1 MTKNEIF
8 CNLCVDE
15 ILIRWK
21 WKMVKRILKIFLIV
35 FGCIIAF
42 FAGAIGIYALAG
54 GFKEKVVDITK
65 LYFASDSD
73 DSGESTDKSSSH
85 ADYTMDDFP
94 MTISYEPSN
103 ATNKTLTVRVIEG
116 EDAVTIPS
124 TVTAGEKFVV
134 KLNKDEDGNNIGG
147 TVRIRFTGANQ
158 LVSCEQQLMIDTAL
172 TDDAL
177 RFESSKLVPYNSSDL
192 NEPIKYLTAS
202 STDPQVIQLT
212 SLLNNSISISRE
224 SELDSSLS
232 NYAGVKTLYPVETI
246 DPNNMLSAPK
256 MSANKKG
263 YYYLFTPSV
272 TGSEVKISVK
282 MHRTFAIEQEYI
294 AGNFDLLY
302 NRADNYK
309 NNQAGYNTKLIEFN
323 NFLTKYIKYFSISDS
338 ANKFF
343 NDNITNGVVNF
354 LPENTQS
361 VITTALNYVFATAKI
376 TITVSD
382 VSLDSIE
389 INDNKVEYKI
399 GADDTIYS
407 ITATKN
413 MLQEAFGIVINPNI
427 EGKNPTESETAKNTI
442 KSQLA
447 NVVLEAYAK
456 YNEKLT
462 VANCKNVL
470 KNVQKLNK
478 NTKLQIID
486 FPENVTIPYY
496 ATLMASG
503 VKDGYILRQWEETNT
518 HTDQQLLT
526 GEVIKVTGQ
535 DGQTRYLQSVYYPL
549 VDNNYLQASI
559 VSGLNEGDYSYK
571 LHAIAPVLDEKVKL
585 VLRFS
590 ITMTSVDIKAK
601 KTREVDLEKVE
612 IKYDD
617 LGGGT
622 IRLDSL
628 KENMVVNS
636 DNIDIHNSANVSRRE
651 QKLSTYIS
659 NGNEIYYQTV
669 KYFVVGSSNSVKTDG
684 AGDIKLISANSDATN
699 IVDINGDSLTIGKE
713 AETDVHY
720 YEICTTMKENG
731 VDVPAIVA
739 LNASAVNSNDSIKVF
754 ACIVL
759 TKDVNGE
766 QVPIDRHG
774 NAIALTDGYRANYV
788 SLYQSSVFEFRTIS
802 LLQSVEFYSV
812 AKNDGAYAITNAAE
826 GVPFKK
832 DEKIS
837 RNITDDTIEMKFKAV
852 KLLVGFDELY
862 KDLLKFQFTT
872 SNDAQQTA
880 VNTNW
885 NNQQAFNYA
894 VQQKILSFAIIPT
907 QGTPDGFADIVK
919 TSNNDYF
926 DNTQETYSLQLKG
939 VVAKSDDN
947 PSQGILT
954 VSTANDDNIPYTDI
968 NDAVQIEVYDTNI
981 SSVNMSGSGV
991 TEYNPDA
998 ECNQDGTNTTIT
1010 QLNAQMDGSNYLQWK
1025 NKDGQYFVKYNKSN
1039 GMPNGMS
1046 VATDLAKAT
1055 KYEYK
1060 DENTNKSVCIEY
1072 KYNYNK
1078 VDIIYNTDGGDDF
1091 SNQLTLFTE
1100 SALTSTTNASIT
1112 AYLEKYIKYIDKD
1125 GKVQYYIVEY
1135 DANGAGYCE
1144 INNVKYSVIY
1154 SKVTIDGVEYD
1165 SYVKVGET
1173 FVGVVD
1179 NSKYVLPTETGKEP
1193 YYNSDTRQLNLRQES
1208 TDESNINYA
1217 LPIKYSE
1224 KDGRIFAIR
1233 YRYQYNYVN
1242 CPTHYKDVIALYN
1255 MTCEDVKVVAKNG
1268 PTAVEANGNEALNL
1282 QGGKKSALINSTGS
1296 TEKPTGSETIEGGYN
1311 LLTETIAEGKDVSC
1325 RVLMGTNL
1333 VSQYCT
1339 YTLPEN
1345 GMAYFLEWDGSKWKK
1360 CYSRKGADYNNT
1372 STLHIYTE
1380 DVLKEDYPGTLRVS
1394 YTNSLGEQTEVSF
1407 NFLVKCNKYLKV
1419 ADTYATNKNYIRLN
1433 SNTID
1438 IYTDNLETETIN
1450 LIAGYD
1456 KVKNNY
1462 TGLFYIVDEEGQ
1474 SLSDIVKDENGQ
1486 YVKDKNG
1493 QYVNVKNQ
1501 LASIEIHKL
1510 ILNRLDVSSSDVT
1523 KNEAA
1528 YISLSDGQIKLGNIA
1543 NLYHD
1548 LEVVLQFTFDGGSYY
1563 GAENAP
1569 AWKLIIHPRQALTI
1583 EQTPNIYQY
1592 ESVYNNIIKLSKY
1605 SNDTVRGTADD
1616 YAKIKVGIDLELTGS
1631 KKSIGNNQYSTE
1643 TIDWKADDKKYGLT
1657 DSEIKAIVDNYEAI
1671 TGSSITEIDGYN
1683 VVNQKT
1689 ITAQIKLGAF
1699 ATSDTW
1705 GYNAQILKLTGTKM
1719 SLGGDKYSTEN
1730 INWTAD
1736 KDYGLEQDKINEI
1749 IKNYKEI
1756 TGKYITEIP
1765 NYYAVGEQKIVA
1777 EIKLEAFAKLTAW
1790 ADMVDVLNRKPEYTF
1805 VPDGKIRLNQTLPQ
1819 DLVLPITIKYQ
1830 NASDKLAGATTD
1842 LQTEAVYVKVNIP
1855 GIDVNQTNVN
1865 MQRSGITSVDAKNS
1879 YVDINGETLS
1889 LRANRTYDFR
1899 DIFPVTFGVD
1909 NYNLQNH
1916 LYYEL
1921 TDSTGDLVTARVVGD
1936 TIPSTKVY
1944 WTKTGD
1950 GSGDINKKLLANEI
1964 VDYLGNSDRT
1974 EDLYIDNKL
1983 QVTDIT
1989 REITYTLKIYF
2000 TRLIDTKQHI
2010 VYTGISKTINFVPDC
2025 HYEISAGATW
2035 TKLTSNNEIA
2045 DVIKEKG
2052 TSDPLL
2058 KANTSYKYSFIPCD
2072 ENGNLI
2078 AFRYDEASKQ
2088 YVLNTDAYSEMDG
2101 TDNDG
2106 NAIKYYKPTDA
2117 GLEVYSSSQI
2127 TADDSR
2133 PLYNHI
2139 RANVGKDTFYYVKAI
2154 CYELTNGYAENNEYS
2169 VTLKILVIAK

>member
-202 STDPQVIQLT
+202 STDSQVIQLT

-413 MLQEAFGIVINPNI
+413 MLQEAFGIVINPNV

-447 NVVLEAYAK
+447 NVVLETYAK

-462 VANCKNVL
+462 VANYETVL
-470 KNVQKLNK
+470 KDVQKLNK

-486 FPENVTIPYY
+486 FSKADY
-496 ATLMASG
+496 AKLMASG

-549 VDNNYLQASI
+549 VDNNYLQ
-559 VSGLNEGDYSYK
+559 VSVVGGLNEGDYSYK

-659 NGNEIYYQTV
+659 NGNDIYYQTV
-669 KYFVVGSSNSVKTDG
+669 KYFVVGSSNSVKVEG

-731 VDVPAIVA
+731 IDVPAIVA

-812 AKNDGAYAITNAAE
+812 AKNGGAYAITNAGDNKKAE
-826 GVPFKK
+826 KVEFNK
-832 DEKIS
+832 DDIIS
-837 RNITDDTIEMKFKAV
+837 RNITNDTIEMKFKAV
-852 KLLVGFDELY
+852 KLIVGFDELY
-862 KDLLKFQFTT
+862 KDLLKFKFAT
-872 SNDAQQTA
+872 SHDAQQTA

-894 VQQKILSFAIIPT
+894 IQQNILSFAIRPT

-919 TSNNDYF
+919 TPSGDYF
-926 DNTQETYSLQLKG
+926 DKTQESYSLQLKG

-947 PSQGILT
+947 NPSQGQLF
-954 VSTANDDNIPYTDI
+954 VSTANNRNIPYTDI
-968 NDAVQIEVYDTNI
+968 ADAVKIEVYDTNI
-981 SSVNMSGSGV
+981 DGVSLEGSGI
-991 TEYNPDA
+991 TEYDL
-998 ECNQDGTNTTIT
+998 TNDTVTN
-1010 QLNAQMDGSNYLQWK
+1010 LNAQMDGSSYLKWM
-1025 NKDGQYFVKYNKSN
+1025 NGENQYSVAYSKTN
-1039 GMPNGMS
+1039 GMPNEMS
-1046 VATDLAKAT
+1046 VATDLVKADT
-1055 KYEYK
+1055 TKKYEYELYK
-1060 DENTNKSVCIEY
+1060 DENTNESVNIEY
-1072 KYNYNK
+1072 TYNYNK
-1078 VDIIYNTDGGDDF
+1078 VDIIYNAEESGF
-1091 SNQLTLFTE
+1091 SDQLTSFTE
-1100 SALTSTTNASIT
+1100 STLTSTTNASIT

-1144 INNVKYSVIY
+1144 ISNVKYSVIY
-1154 SKVTIDGVEYD
+1154 SKETIDDVEYD
-1165 SYVKVGET
+1165 SYVEVDRVKY
-1173 FVGVVD
+1173 GVVD
-1179 NSKYVLPTETGKEP
+1179 NSKYVLSTETGKEP
-1193 YYNSDTRQLNLRQES
+1193 YYNIDTRQLNLRQES
-1208 TDESNINYA
+1208 TDESDINYA

-1224 KDGRIFAIR
+1224 NDGRIFAIR

-1255 MTCEDVKVVAKNG
+1255 MTCGNVTVVAKNG
-1268 PTAVEANGNEALNL
+1268 PTAVEANGNTSLNL
-1282 QGGKKSALINSTGS
+1282 QGGMKSDIIDSTNNNVGLN
-1296 TEKPTGSETIEGGYN
+1296 GGYN
-1311 LLTETIAEGKDVSC
+1311 LLTTDEGDGDVSC

-1345 GMAYFLEWDGSKWKK
+1345 GMAYFLEWNGSSWQK
-1360 CYSRKGADYNNT
+1360 CYSRKGLDYGTNNT
-1372 STLHIYTE
+1372 NTLHIYTE
-1380 DVLKEDYPGTLRVS
+1380 DVLKEDYSGTLRVS

-1407 NFLVKCNKYLKV
+1407 NLLVKCNKYLKV

-1438 IYTDNLETETIN
+1438 IYTDNLEKETIIN

-1456 KVKNNY
+1456 KDKTNY

-1474 SLSDIVKDENGQ
+1474 SLSKEGV
-1486 YVKDKNG
+1486 V
-1493 QYVNVKNQ
+1493 NQ
-1501 LASIEIHKL
+1501 LASISIQKL
-1510 ILNRLDVSSSDVT
+1510 ILKRLDGSSSDVT
-1523 KNEAA
+1523 VNKDA
-1528 YISLSDGQIKLGNIA
+1528 YISLSDGQIKLENIA

-1548 LEVVLQFTFDGGSYY
+1548 LEVVLKFNFNKDGDITKALDGSYY

-1605 SNDTVRGTADD
+1605 SNNTVRGTADD

-1643 TIDWKADDKKYGLT
+1643 TIDWKADDKYGLT
-1657 DSEIKAIVDNYEAI
+1657 ENEIKAIINNYKAI
-1671 TGSSITEIDGYN
+1671 TGTDITSLTNYN
-1683 VVNQKT
+1683 TVSQPT
-1689 ITAQIKLGAF
+1689 ITAKIQLGAF

-1705 GYNAQILKLTGTKM
+1705 GYV
-1719 SLGGDKYSTEN
+1719 DKVTN
-1730 INWTAD
+1730 
-1736 KDYGLEQDKINEI
+1736 
-1749 IKNYKEI
+1749 
-1756 TGKYITEIP
+1756 
-1765 NYYAVGEQKIVA
+1765 
-1777 EIKLEAFAKLTAW
+1777 
-1790 ADMVDVLNRKPEYTF
+1790 TF
-1805 VPDGKIRLNQTLPQ
+1805 VPDGKIRLNQTVPQ

-1830 NASDKLAGATTD
+1830 NASDKLAGASTD

-1865 MQRSGITSVDAKNS
+1865 MQRSGITSADAKNS

-1921 TDSTGDLVTARVVGD
+1921 TDSKGHLVTARVVD
-1936 TIPSTKVY
+1936 DIPKAEVY

-1950 GSGDINKKLLANEI
+1950 GSGDINKKLSANEI

-2000 TRLIDTKQHI
+2000 TRLIENKQHI
-2010 VYTGISKTINFVPDC
+2010 VYTGISKTITFVPDC
-2025 HYEISAGATW
+2025 HYEISTGDTW

-2088 YVLNTDAYSEMDG
+2088 YVLNTAAYSEMDG

-2154 CYELTNGYAENNEYS
+2154 CYELTNDYAENNEYS
-2169 VTLKILVIAK
+2169 VTLKILVKYN

>member
-1 MTKNEIF
+1 
-8 CNLCVDE
+8 
-15 ILIRWK
+15 
-21 WKMVKRILKIFLIV
+21 MVKRILKIFLIV

-65 LYFASDSD
+65 LYFASDSG

-202 STDPQVIQLT
+202 STDSQVIQLT

-413 MLQEAFGIVINPNI
+413 MLQEAFGIVINPNV

-462 VANCKNVL
+462 KDNYKTVL
-470 KNVQKLNK
+470 KEIQKLNK

-486 FPENVTIPYY
+486 FSEAPTSPPIPDY
-496 ATLMASG
+496 ATRMASG
-503 VKDGYILRQWEETNT
+503 VRDGYILRQWEETNT

-549 VDNNYLQASI
+549 VDNNYLQ
-559 VSGLNEGDYSYK
+559 VSVVGGLNEGDYSYK
-571 LHAIAPVLDEKVKL
+571 LHAVAPVLDEKVKL

-659 NGNEIYYQTV
+659 NGNDIYYQTV
-669 KYFVVGSSNSVKTDG
+669 KYFVVGSSNSVKVDG

-731 VDVPAIVA
+731 VDVPALVA

-812 AKNDGAYAITNAAE
+812 AKNGGAYAITNAGDNKKAE
-826 GVPFKK
+826 KVEFNK
-832 DEKIS
+832 DDIIS
-837 RNITDDTIEMKFKAV
+837 RNITNDTIEMKFKAV
-852 KLLVGFDELY
+852 KLIVGFDELY
-862 KDLLKFQFTT
+862 KDLLKFQFAT
-872 SNDAQQTA
+872 SHDAQQTA

-894 VQQKILSFAIIPT
+894 IQQNILSFAIRPT

-919 TSNNDYF
+919 TPSGDYF
-926 DNTQETYSLQLKG
+926 DNTQESYSLQLKG

-947 PSQGILT
+947 NPSQGQLY
-954 VSTANDDNIPYTDI
+954 VSTANNRNIPYTDI
-968 NDAVQIEVYDTNI
+968 ADAVKIEVYDTNI
-981 SSVNMSGSGV
+981 DGVSLEGSGITGYDLTNDTV
-991 TEYNPDA
+991 TN
-998 ECNQDGTNTTIT
+998 
-1010 QLNAQMDGSNYLQWK
+1010 LNAQMDGSSYLKWMNDNGK
-1025 NKDGQYFVKYNKSN
+1025 QYSVAYSKAN
-1039 GMPNGMS
+1039 GMPKDMS
-1046 VATDLAKAT
+1046 VATDLVKADT
-1055 KYEYK
+1055 TKKYEYELYK
-1060 DENTNKSVCIEY
+1060 DENTNTSDNIIKY

-1078 VDIIYNTDGGDDF
+1078 VDIIYNTEESGF
-1091 SNQLTLFTE
+1091 SDQLTLFTE
-1100 SALTSTTNASIT
+1100 STLTSTTNASIT
-1112 AYLEKYIKYIDKD
+1112 AYLEKYIKI
-1125 GKVQYYIVEY
+1125 
-1135 DANGAGYCE
+1135 
-1144 INNVKYSVIY
+1144 
-1154 SKVTIDGVEYD
+1154 
-1165 SYVKVGET
+1165 
-1173 FVGVVD
+1173 
-1179 NSKYVLPTETGKEP
+1179 
-1193 YYNSDTRQLNLRQES
+1193 
-1208 TDESNINYA
+1208 
-1217 LPIKYSE
+1217 
-1224 KDGRIFAIR
+1224 
-1233 YRYQYNYVN
+1233 
-1242 CPTHYKDVIALYN
+1242 
-1255 MTCEDVKVVAKNG
+1255 MT
-1268 PTAVEANGNEALNL
+1268 
-1282 QGGKKSALINSTGS
+1282 
-1296 TEKPTGSETIEGGYN
+1296 
-1311 LLTETIAEGKDVSC
+1311 
-1325 RVLMGTNL
+1325 
-1333 VSQYCT
+1333 
-1339 YTLPEN
+1339 
-1345 GMAYFLEWDGSKWKK
+1345 
-1360 CYSRKGADYNNT
+1360 
-1372 STLHIYTE
+1372 
-1380 DVLKEDYPGTLRVS
+1380 
-1394 YTNSLGEQTEVSF
+1394 
-1407 NFLVKCNKYLKV
+1407 
-1419 ADTYATNKNYIRLN
+1419 
-1433 SNTID
+1433 
-1438 IYTDNLETETIN
+1438 
-1450 LIAGYD
+1450 
-1456 KVKNNY
+1456 
-1462 TGLFYIVDEEGQ
+1462 
-1474 SLSDIVKDENGQ
+1474 
-1486 YVKDKNG
+1486 
-1493 QYVNVKNQ
+1493 
-1501 LASIEIHKL
+1501 
-1510 ILNRLDVSSSDVT
+1510 
-1523 KNEAA
+1523 
-1528 YISLSDGQIKLGNIA
+1528 
-1543 NLYHD
+1543 
-1548 LEVVLQFTFDGGSYY
+1548 
-1563 GAENAP
+1563 
-1569 AWKLIIHPRQALTI
+1569 
-1583 EQTPNIYQY
+1583 
-1592 ESVYNNIIKLSKY
+1592 
-1605 SNDTVRGTADD
+1605 
-1616 YAKIKVGIDLELTGS
+1616 
-1631 KKSIGNNQYSTE
+1631 
-1643 TIDWKADDKKYGLT
+1643 
-1657 DSEIKAIVDNYEAI
+1657 
-1671 TGSSITEIDGYN
+1671 SIT
-1683 VVNQKT
+1683 
-1689 ITAQIKLGAF
+1689 
-1699 ATSDTW
+1699 
-1705 GYNAQILKLTGTKM
+1705 
-1719 SLGGDKYSTEN
+1719 
-1730 INWTAD
+1730 
-1736 KDYGLEQDKINEI
+1736 
-1749 IKNYKEI
+1749 
-1756 TGKYITEIP
+1756 
-1765 NYYAVGEQKIVA
+1765 
-1777 EIKLEAFAKLTAW
+1777 
-1790 ADMVDVLNRKPEYTF
+1790 
-1805 VPDGKIRLNQTLPQ
+1805 
-1819 DLVLPITIKYQ
+1819 
-1830 NASDKLAGATTD
+1830 
-1842 LQTEAVYVKVNIP
+1842 
-1855 GIDVNQTNVN
+1855 
-1865 MQRSGITSVDAKNS
+1865 
-1879 YVDINGETLS
+1879 
-1889 LRANRTYDFR
+1889 
-1899 DIFPVTFGVD
+1899 
-1909 NYNLQNH
+1909 
-1916 LYYEL
+1916 
-1921 TDSTGDLVTARVVGD
+1921 
-1936 TIPSTKVY
+1936 
-1944 WTKTGD
+1944 
-1950 GSGDINKKLLANEI
+1950 
-1964 VDYLGNSDRT
+1964 
-1974 EDLYIDNKL
+1974 
-1983 QVTDIT
+1983 
-1989 REITYTLKIYF
+1989 
-2000 TRLIDTKQHI
+2000 
-2010 VYTGISKTINFVPDC
+2010 
-2025 HYEISAGATW
+2025 
-2035 TKLTSNNEIA
+2035 
-2045 DVIKEKG
+2045 
-2052 TSDPLL
+2052 
-2058 KANTSYKYSFIPCD
+2058 
-2072 ENGNLI
+2072 
-2078 AFRYDEASKQ
+2078 
-2088 YVLNTDAYSEMDG
+2088 
-2101 TDNDG
+2101 
-2106 NAIKYYKPTDA
+2106 
-2117 GLEVYSSSQI
+2117 
-2127 TADDSR
+2127 
-2133 PLYNHI
+2133 
-2139 RANVGKDTFYYVKAI
+2139 
-2154 CYELTNGYAENNEYS
+2154 
-2169 VTLKILVIAK
+2169 